1 MKFKKIPS
9 ITNLV
14 TTTALNDKINE
25 AKTKIP
31 NITDLAT
38 TTTTTALA
46 AVEIK
51 YLMLVV

>member
-9 ITNLV
+9 ITNVV

-38 TTTTTALA
+38 TTTTALA